1 VQQAFRAGLV
11 AASAVT
17 AFLAWTAPASAQDAR
32 AILKSMADYVGA
44 QKNISATFE
53 SDIEVLTSDL
63 EKIQFTSSGRMAL
76 TRPDK
81 LYAQRTGGYADVE
94 LFYDGKTVTIRDR
107 GAKVA
112 SRIDAPATIDELV
125 DELREKYAVEAP
137 GADLLLSDT
146 EAALINGVVEAKYI
160 GRGVV
165 DGVECEHLAFRNDE
179 VDWQLWVAV
188 GPKPIP
194 HKYVI
199 TNKAVTGAPQYT
211 LRIREWSEADVGA
224 DRFAMQSGDTKL
236 VAFGELGHIDE
247 VPAGIVREN
256 KP

>member
-1 VQQAFRAGLV
+1 M

-17 AFLAWTAPASAQDAR
+17 AFLAWTAPVSAQDAR
-32 AILKSMADYVGA
+32 AILKSVSDYVGA
-44 QKNISATFE
+44 QENISATFE
-53 SDIEVLTSDL
+53 SDIEVLTPDL

-107 GAKVA
+107 SANVA
-112 SRIDAPATIDELV
+112 ARVEAPATIDKIV
-125 DELREKYAVEAP
+125 DELRDKYGVEAP

-146 EAALINGVVEAKYI
+146 AAALTSGVVEAKYI
-160 GRGVV
+160 GRGVI

-199 TNKAVTGAPQYT
+199 TSKTVTGAPQYT
-211 LRIREWSEADVGA
+211 LRIRDWSEAEVGA
-224 DRFAMQSGDTKL
+224 DSFAMKQDNTKV
-236 VAFGELGHIDE
+236 VAFDELGHVDE
-247 VPAGIVREN
+247 VPAGIVRET

>member
-1 VQQAFRAGLV
+1 MQQAFRAGLV
-11 AASAVT
+11 VASAT
-17 AFLAWTAPASAQDAR
+17 MAFLAWTAPTSAQDAR
-32 AILKSMADYVGA
+32 AILKSMSDYVGA
-44 QKNISATFE
+44 RKNISATIE
-53 SDIEVLTSDL
+53 SDIEVLTSGL

-107 GAKVA
+107 SANLA
-112 SRIDAPATIDELV
+112 ARIDAPATIDELV
-125 DELREKYAVEAP
+125 DELRGKYGVEAP
-137 GADLLLSDT
+137 GADLLLSNT
-146 EAALINGVVEAKYI
+146 EAALASGVVEAKYI
-160 GRGVV
+160 GRGMI

-188 GPKPIP
+188 GPRPIP

-211 LRIREWSEADVGA
+211 LRIREWSEAEVGA
-224 DRFAMQSGDTKL
+224 DRFAMRTGDTKL
-236 VAFGELGHIDE
+236 VAFDELGHVDE